1 MSPFG
6 QERTL
11 ACRAEAA
18 NHKLAGA
25 LNRVNPYLIVMG
37 CRGRLFFCGNARTE
51 AINTTLVAS
60 AFKSSIQEYADAIQ
74 GDLKSHDSAAQRQD
88 VRVVVLA
95 TQPRHGVIR
104 A

>member
-11 ACRAEAA
+11 ACRAEAG
-18 NHKLAGA
+18 HKLAGA

-37 CRGRLFFCGNARTE
+37 CRVAYFSANARTE